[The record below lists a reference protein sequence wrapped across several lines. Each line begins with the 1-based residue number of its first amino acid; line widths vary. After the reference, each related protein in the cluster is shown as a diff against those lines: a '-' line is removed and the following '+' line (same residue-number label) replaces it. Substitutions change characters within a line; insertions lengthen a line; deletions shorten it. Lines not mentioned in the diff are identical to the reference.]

1 MMLSFT
7 GLANWLPTSIYWW
20 LNMTSR
26 RLWNDTRETEALLGG
41 IQHEQEGSYLWACS
55 GQCPVWEESSWLLS
69 WVIANFSA
77 AAMGQPERL
86 FQKKK
91 RWRMWVSVTMR
102 SALAQTHSTL
112 GVQQMLSHINS
123 SLSTIVI
130 QKIPKGLQTQ
140 CLHLF
145 PSSISEVTTSE
156 YIFLKKKINMLCNGE
171 NTKKKICE
179 TRSFKTQSVHPH
191 G

>member
-1 MMLSFT
+1 
-7 GLANWLPTSIYWW
+7 
-20 LNMTSR
+20 MTR
-26 RLWNDTRETEALLGG
+26 RRSWNDTCETEALLGE
-41 IQHEQEGSYLWACS
+41 IQYEQEGSYLWACS

-91 RWRMWVSVTMR
+91 RWRMWVSVTTK

-130 QKIPKGLQTQ
+130 QKIPKGLQ
-140 CLHLF
+140 
-145 PSSISEVTTSE
+145 IV
-156 YIFLKKKINMLCNGE
+156 YICSLAPFQRWQLVNTLKKKSACYVMGKYQKN
-171 NTKKKICE
+171 CE
-179 TRSFKTQSVHPH
+179 TQSFKTKVLIPKDNCLTTEVSMKTPCLP
-191 G
+191 